1 MADQHAFCRR
11 KTTATPCN
19 RCGADLEGA
28 CLHALD
34 TGGRLQCHRCGIDLG
49 LPAGWL
55 AAQGY
60 LWRAEGCIREPGNT
74 TIVFHGNWSHSLA
87 DDEPPRF
94 RCPACNRLIPDYYS
108 DVVIVERWQ
117 GWHDGC
123 FLGDLLAGLLTGQVT
138 DALAAVGRMRA
149 RGEQPARTLTLDGPD
164 FPPRTEAE
172 RAALNAALAA
182 DSWRRQHGG

>member
-1 MADQHAFCRR
+1 MSDQP
-11 KTTATPCN
+11 TTSASPLAGHCN
-19 RCGADLEGA
+19 RCYADLGA
-28 CLHALD
+28 AAIHALD
-34 TGGRLQCHRCGIDLG
+34 NGGPLQCHRCGLDLG
-49 LPAGWL
+49 RPADWL
-55 AAQGY
+55 ASQSELA
-60 LWRAEGCIREPGNT
+60 RSEGCLKEPGLK
-74 TIVFHGNWSHSLA
+74 TIVLHGNWSHSLA
-87 DDEPPRF
+87 DDVPPRF
-94 RCPACNRLIPDYYS
+94 RCPACNGMVADYS

-123 FLGDLLAGLLTGQVT
+123 FRGDLLAGLLTGQVT